1 MSEAPK
7 RTPRPVT
14 GGRDAKSF
22 PLSPTDGF
30 VLSRVDGTL
39 DEEDLAE
46 STGLPEAQVQA
57 SLAKLETMGL
67 ISFEGGPPAQSTSSM
82 TAASRASSVHLRA
95 AAVSTTSSAASPRTP
110 TPAPQK
116 APSQTTAAASNPR
129 VNNPPASNPQ
139 ATPVPST
146 TFRQTPQAPP
156 VQSTTFRQTPPATAA
171 PSTTFRQTPRAQP
184 AVSVPLTP
192 EEQAGLIE
200 DIDLDPELRKRII
213 DAYRDLDR
221 RDHYALLGVEES
233 ADRKIIKRAYF
244 ELAAAFHPDRYFR
257 KRIVTFKI
265 RMVAVFA
272 RLTIAHDTLSAK
284 DSRGEYDAYLS
295 ERRISEAIEEHLAQ
309 GLTEARQAEA
319 IVENLVL
326 AEDPHAPV
334 PAPPVVT
341 SSPQVDLAA
350 RRNAL
355 AQRLLGGRPGRPTS
369 SPTVGAPA
377 AGAAGTPTPGAP
389 LPAVDA
395 VNALRRRYEERM
407 AKAKVREALKF
418 ATQAESALASGDSVA
433 AANAYRIAANLD
445 TKDVDLE
452 RKAAEARV
460 KADALLAETYMR
472 QGRYEETQGQ
482 WPEAARS
489 WARVCKASPNNPI
502 AHERAANAAFKATGD
517 LHAAVRF
524 GQRACELK
532 PKNALFRIQLA
543 SC

>member
-1 MSEAPK
+1 VFLSEVPK

-67 ISFEGGPPAQSTSSM
+67 ISFEGGPPAQSASSM

-95 AAVSTTSSAASPRTP
+95 AAVSETSSIASPRTP
-110 TPAPQK
+110 TPAPTPAPQK
-116 APSQTTAAASNPR
+116 TPSQTTTAATNPR
-129 VNNPPASNPQ
+129 VNNPPSSGSQATPLQSTSYRQTPQ
-139 ATPVPST
+139 ATPVHST
-146 TFRQTPQAPP
+146 TFRQTPQATP
-156 VQSTTFRQTPPATAA
+156 VHSTTFRQTPQATPA

-184 AVSVPLTP
+184 AASIPLTP
-192 EEQAGLIE
+192 EEEAGLIE

-221 RDHYALLGVEES
+221 RDHYALLGVAEA

-257 KRIVTFKI
+257 KRLGTFKV
-265 RMVAVFA
+265 RMEAVFA
-272 RLTIAHDTLSAK
+272 RLTIAHDTLSGK
-284 DSRGEYDAYLS
+284 DSRSEYDAYLS

-309 GLTEARQAEA
+309 GLSQARQAEA

-326 AEDPHAPV
+326 AEDPHAPA

-369 SPTVGAPA
+369 SPAVG
-377 AGAAGTPTPGAP
+377 
-389 LPAVDA
+389 
-395 VNALRRRYEERM
+395 RR
-407 AKAKVREALKF
+407 
-418 ATQAESALASGDSVA
+418 
-433 AANAYRIAANLD
+433 
-445 TKDVDLE
+445 
-452 RKAAEARV
+452 
-460 KADALLAETYMR
+460 
-472 QGRYEETQGQ
+472 
-482 WPEAARS
+482 
-489 WARVCKASPNNPI
+489 
-502 AHERAANAAFKATGD
+502 
-517 LHAAVRF
+517 
-524 GQRACELK
+524 GQRPPSPL
-532 PKNALFRIQLA
+532 
-543 SC
+543 